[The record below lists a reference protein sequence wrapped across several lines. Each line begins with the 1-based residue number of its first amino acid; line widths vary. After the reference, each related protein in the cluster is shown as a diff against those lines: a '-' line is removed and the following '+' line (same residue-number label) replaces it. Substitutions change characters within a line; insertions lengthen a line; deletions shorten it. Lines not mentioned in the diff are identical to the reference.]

1 MTAKPRWCDL
11 LASVLV
17 TLILVTGSAGV
28 APASAAK
35 RGRTSED
42 TAALLRQLT
51 EMQQE
56 LRAMRDEVAQ
66 LRQAVADLARAGA
79 RPRPSPPPLPASV
92 TLDDDPVLGSSQA
105 PVAVVEF
112 SEFECPFCRRF
123 HEQTFS
129 KLKEVYVATGKVQ
142 YVFRDFPLPMHA
154 QAKPAALAAHCA
166 ARQDAFWP
174 MHDALFEN
182 QQRLGPELFPELA
195 RRLGLDGDG
204 FLACL
209 SESAAQKE
217 VEGDIAYGQ
226 GLGVQGTPTF
236 FIGRLQ
242 GVRLVNP
249 QRLTGAQPF
258 SAFSEAIDALLK

>member
-1 MTAKPRWCDL
+1 MMPKRRRFDL
-11 LASVLV
+11 LGRMLV
-17 TLILVTGSAGV
+17 TLALGAGVAGV
-28 APASAAK
+28 APASAAA
-35 RGRTSED
+35 RRAPED
-42 TAALLRQLT
+42 TAALLKQLT
-51 EMQQE
+51 EIQQE
-56 LRAMRDEVAQ
+56 MKAMREEMIQ
-66 LRQAVADLARAGA
+66 IRQMVADLACAGA
-79 RPRPSPPPLPASV
+79 RARPSPPPLPASV
-92 TLDDDPVLGSSQA
+92 TLGDDPVLGNAQA

-129 KLKEVYVATGKVQ
+129 KLKETYVATGKVR

-154 QAKPAALAAHCA
+154 QAKAAAVAAHCA

-195 RRLGLDGDG
+195 RRLGLDGES

-209 SESAAQKE
+209 SQPEAQKE

-226 GLGVQGTPTF
+226 GVGVQGTPTF
-236 FIGRLQ
+236 FIGRLKEGQ
-242 GVRLVNP
+242 LVNP

-258 SAFSEAIDALLK
+258 SAFSEAIDTLLK